1 MIFVLNFYKI
11 IKQLWHRMKFS
22 RYKFLN
28 FGSKICTVMSPEMT
42 TYINMLKS
50 LLFLCTDFLT
60 YRLLQ
65 NFGQGFKEN
74 FLAPKTQKLY
84 PLYL

>member
-1 MIFVLNFYKI
+1 
-11 IKQLWHRMKFS
+11 
-22 RYKFLN
+22 
-28 FGSKICTVMSPEMT
+28 MT